1 MKKRPFIIGL
11 TGSIAM
17 GKSTTAQFFRD
28 AGIPVWDA
36 DAAVRRLY
44 ASGGKAVASIQKVFP
59 SAVENDGVSKERLK
73 NIISEHPLALSQLEA
88 IVHPL
93 VAADRADF
101 IGNTAAPIVLVDIP
115 LLFETGAD
123 SEVDCVVVVS
133 TDAQTQ
139 QNRALARDGMTQAHF
154 DAILA
159 KQLPDEQKRK
169 RADYVIETHDFESA
183 RQQARDVVTKIR
195 DGLTHA

>member
-17 GKSTTAQFFRD
+17 GKSTTAHFFRD

-44 ASGGKAVASIQKVFP
+44 ALGGKAVAPIQKVFP
-59 SAVENDGVSKERLK
+59 SAVENNEVSKEKLK
-73 NIISEHPLALSQLEA
+73 SIISENPAALSQLEA

-101 IGNTAAPIVLVDIP
+101 IANTEAPIVLVDIP

-123 SEVDCVVVVS
+123 AEVDCVVVVS

-139 QNRALARDGMTQAHF
+139 QNRALARDGMTRSHF

-159 KQLPDEQKRK
+159 KQLPDEQKRE

-183 RQQARDVVTKIR
+183 RQQARDVVTKIG
-195 DGLTHA
+195 DGLIHA